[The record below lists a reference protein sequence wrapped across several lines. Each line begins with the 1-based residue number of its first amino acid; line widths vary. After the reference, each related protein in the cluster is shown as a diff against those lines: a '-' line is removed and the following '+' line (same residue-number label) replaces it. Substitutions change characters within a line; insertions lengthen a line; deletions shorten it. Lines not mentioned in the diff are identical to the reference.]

1 MLMPLPREVPR
12 IKRRASRTLP
22 LAGSYALS
30 SSNSRLSFNAKRDD
44 LLNTEFD
51 NFDTIL
57 DEFDKLH
64 DQGHIGCH
72 PFLICFLFAHTPWP
86 RPRLNRLAETWR
98 SSPRRGCG
106 TRSQEEEWE
115 QLMDFVPDISAN
127 NTDHIEVDKETMD
140 MLHSLE
146 LNVISGITQ
155 VDPVPVQ
162 QNFPFTRRY

>member
-30 SSNSRLSFNAKRDD
+30 SSNSRLSFNEKRDD

-64 DQGHIGCH
+64 DQGREQV
-72 PFLICFLFAHTPWP
+72 TD
-86 RPRLNRLAETWR
+86 AEALLDLTRTLLGSVR
-98 SSPRRGCG
+98 S
-106 TRSQEEEWE
+106 
-115 QLMDFVPDISAN
+115 
-127 NTDHIEVDKETMD
+127 
-140 MLHSLE
+140 
-146 LNVISGITQ
+146 
-155 VDPVPVQ
+155 
-162 QNFPFTRRY
+162 